1 MNKNSKWM
9 KRFSIKTVK
18 FDKSLQDYRAVKKLR
33 RKKP

>member
-18 FDKSLQDYRAVKKLR
+18 FDKSVDDYRAVKKLR
-33 RKKP
+33 KKIP